1 MTTSYKP
8 NISFK
13 DYINYTETVNCLGFK
28 IINYDIDKIN
38 EYQLKCI
45 IDIAKELNQDT
56 DLIKLID
63 SKIVIPIN
71 KSYIGYNTASNIE
84 NAEIKNNKLI
94 EIYNNNSQKIKLTN
108 MDISCIIN
116 FCNNYLNKYTEAQ
129 LSKKKSNGT
138 LSKKSERIIY
148 ENYTY
153 LSNLKNNIQIL
164 INIYNFN
171 NIKINMEDINNI
183 IMIKI
188 KPEAK
193 YCFNFV
199 LYIFSLKFEEYNK
212 IKERVELRLKIE
224 EENFQK
230 KIEPIIQ
237 EKTNTISLRYDLI
250 IKNIIES
257 NEKKCNGLNIII
269 KELKENGEQAS
280 LELLNVLRQKD
291 KLEIKIKEL
300 ESHTLED
307 DDYAFIEN
315 LITPQ
320 SISDI
325 KLRL

>member
-108 MDISCIIN
+108 MDINCIIN

-164 INIYNFN
+164 INIYNFR
-171 NIKINMEDINNI
+171 KII
-183 IMIKI
+183 
-188 KPEAK
+188 
-193 YCFNFV
+193 C
-199 LYIFSLKFEEYNK
+199 
-212 IKERVELRLKIE
+212 
-224 EENFQK
+224 
-230 KIEPIIQ
+230 
-237 EKTNTISLRYDLI
+237 
-250 IKNIIES
+250 
-257 NEKKCNGLNIII
+257 
-269 KELKENGEQAS
+269 
-280 LELLNVLRQKD
+280 
-291 KLEIKIKEL
+291 
-300 ESHTLED
+300 
-307 DDYAFIEN
+307 
-315 LITPQ
+315 
-320 SISDI
+320 
-325 KLRL
+325 